1 MLHCLVFKEQLCLVG
16 TFHHVPYDIY
26 YSIAACSV
34 CQEIFKI
41 SFLSE
46 LETLY
51 FQMLASQGFS
61 SFVSRVSRGDLY
73 YITRSAPSCQHLFL
87 KKTLKI

>member
-1 MLHCLVFKEQLCLVG
+1 MLHCLVFKEQLCLIR

-26 YSIAACSV
+26 YFIAVRSV

-46 LETLY
+46 LETLS

-61 SFVSRVSRGDLY
+61 SFLSRVSRGDLY
-73 YITRSAPSCQHLFL
+73 YITGVAPVCQQ
-87 KKTLKI
+87 